1 MTDLRSAETDL
12 AVARRM
18 PSGLRSYLFAPG
30 NHPRKVEKVF
40 AAGADAVL
48 LDLEDAVPPAEKA
61 LTRAAVVAAMR
72 APRAARGYVRVNGI
86 DTAWCADD
94 VAAIVGPWLDGLVL
108 PKAESA
114 AQIREISASMAVA
127 ERAAGM
133 REGALELMAI
143 VETARGIEFAK
154 EIAAADPRLV
164 RLAFGGG
171 DYTNDLD
178 LEWTIEERELDYAR
192 ARLTHASRLA
202 NLEPPVD
209 TVVIAVK
216 DIERFRVS
224 AHNGRRMGLYG
235 KLCIHPD
242 QVSPCNE
249 VFTPDAAQLAQA
261 RAVVEAF
268 EKAEATG
275 SASIQVNGQFVDY
288 PIVFKARRILAAAAR
303 GAG

>member
-1 MTDLRSAETDL
+1 MTDTRP
-12 AVARRM
+12 M
-18 PSGLRSYLFAPG
+18 PSGVRSYLFAPG

-40 AAGADAVL
+40 TAGADAIL
-48 LDLEDAVPPAEKA
+48 LDLEDAVPPKEKIA
-61 LTRAAVVAAMR
+61 TRAVVIAAMR
-72 APRAARGYVRVNGI
+72 APRRARGYVRVNGL
-86 DTAWCADD
+86 DTEWCADD
-94 VAAIVGPWLDGLVL
+94 IAAVAGPWLDGLVL
-108 PKAESA
+108 PKVESA
-114 AQIREISASMAVA
+114 EQVRQASAWIAAV
-127 ERAAGM
+127 ERAAG
-133 REGALELMAI
+133 LPI
-143 VETARGIEFAK
+143 VETARGIELAN
-154 EIAAADPRLV
+154 EIAAADRRLA

-178 LEWTIEERELDYAR
+178 LEWTSEERELDYAR

-202 NLEPPVD
+202 NIEPPVD

-224 AHNGRRMGLYG
+224 ARNGRRMGLYG

-242 QVSPCNE
+242 QVAPCNE
-249 VFTPDAAQLAQA
+249 VFTPDAAQLAHA

-268 EKAEATG
+268 ERAEASG

-303 GAG
+303 AGG

>member
-1 MTDLRSAETDL
+1 MTDTRP
-12 AVARRM
+12 M
-18 PSGLRSYLFAPG
+18 PSGVRSYLFAPG

-40 AAGADAVL
+40 TAGADAIL
-48 LDLEDAVPPAEKA
+48 LDLEDAVPPKEKIA
-61 LTRAAVVAAMR
+61 TRAVVIAAMR
-72 APRAARGYVRVNGI
+72 APRRARGYVRVNGL
-86 DTAWCADD
+86 DTEWCADD
-94 VAAIVGPWLDGLVL
+94 IAAVAGPWLDGLVL
-108 PKAESA
+108 PKVESA
-114 AQIREISASMAVA
+114 EQVRQASAWIAAV
-127 ERAAGM
+127 ERAAGLPIG
-133 REGALELMAI
+133 RLELMAI
-143 VETARGIEFAK
+143 VETARGVELAN
-154 EIAAADPRLV
+154 EIAAADRRLA

-178 LEWTIEERELDYAR
+178 LEWTSEERELDYAR

-202 NLEPPVD
+202 NIEPPVD

-224 AHNGRRMGLYG
+224 ARNGRRMGLYG

-242 QVSPCNE
+242 QVAPCNE
-249 VFTPDAAQLAQA
+249 VFTPDAAQLAHA

-268 EKAEATG
+268 ERAEASG

-303 GAG
+303 AGG